1 MMGKISTIAIELT
14 QNMMYYSKSKDL
26 DCREIL
32 PAGLIEIT
40 KEDESV
46 YHARSKNILSIE
58 DKTRVETKLT
68 EIKSLDQ
75 PELKKKYRELRKSGA
90 HSHEKGG
97 GIGFYEIAKLIQDFK
112 YNFTEINEQ
121 KYMYEFKAIFSTKK
135 KHN

>member
-97 GIGFYEIAKLIQDFK
+97 GIGFYEIAKLIQEFK